1 MLKNKLII
9 VTGAASGIGRAS
21 AIRFAE
27 HGARIVAVD
36 RSAAVESTAA
46 TIVQAGGEAHHVQA
60 DISNEQEV
68 RAFVDF
74 AVGLHGRLDGA
85 FNNAGVDQVSSPLHE
100 LSYDEWRRVN
110 AINLDGTFLCL
121 KHQIAAMLQTGGGA
135 IVNTSSVLGQVAITL
150 NGAYTAAKH
159 GVVGLSRAAAME
171 YSRQGIRVNAILP
184 GAIETDMFRQ
194 GMSDPAMAGQLEAI
208 KAAHPIGRMA
218 QPVEV
223 AEIAAW
229 LLSDGASYV
238 TGAAMPVDGGYT
250 AA

>member
-1 MLKNKLII
+1 MLEDKVII

-21 AIRFAE
+21 AVRFAE
-27 HGARIVAVD
+27 LGAQVVAVD
-36 RSAAVESTAA
+36 REAAVEATAA
-46 TIVQAGGEAHHVQA
+46 TIAQAGGRAHHRQA
-60 DISNEQEV
+60 DISDEAQV
-68 RAFVDF
+68 KAFVDF
-74 AVGLHGRLDGA
+74 AAGLEGRLDGA
-85 FNNAGVDQVSSPLHE
+85 FNNAGVDQSNSPLHE
-100 LSYDEWRRVN
+100 LSLEEWRRVN
-110 AINLDGTFLCL
+110 AINLDGTFLCV
-121 KHQIAAMLQTGGGA
+121 KHQVAAMLKTGGGA

-159 GVVGLSRAAAME
+159 GVIGLTRAAAME

-218 QPVEV
+218 QPIEV

-229 LLSDGASYV
+229 LLSDAASYV

>member
-1 MLKNKLII
+1 MLQDKVII

-21 AIRFAE
+21 AVRFAE
-27 HGARIVAVD
+27 LGAHVVAVD
-36 RSAAVESTAA
+36 RAAEVEATVA
-46 TIVQAGGEAHHVQA
+46 TIVQVGGRAHFMQA
-60 DISNEQEV
+60 DISEEAQV
-68 RAFVDF
+68 QRFVDF
-74 AVGLHGRLDGA
+74 AVGIKARLDGA
-85 FNNAGVDQVSSPLHE
+85 FNNAGVDQLSSPLHE
-100 LSYDEWRRVN
+100 LSLQEWRRVN
-110 AINLDGTFLCL
+110 AINLDGTFLCI
-121 KHQIAAMLQTGGGA
+121 KHQVAAMLKTGGGA

-159 GVVGLSRAAAME
+159 GVVGLTRAAAME

-194 GMSDPAMAGQLEAI
+194 GMNDPAMATQLEAI

-229 LLSDGASYV
+229 LLSDAASYV

>member
-1 MLKNKLII
+1 MLKDKVII

-27 HGARIVAVD
+27 MGAQIVAVD
-36 RSAAVESTAA
+36 RAVAVETTAA
-46 TIVQAGGEAHHVQA
+46 TIVQAGGRAYAMQA
-60 DISNEQEV
+60 DISNETEV
-68 RAFVDF
+68 KAFVAF
-74 AVGLHGRLDGA
+74 AVTLTGKLDGA
-85 FNNAGVDQVSSPLHE
+85 FNNAGVDQRPWPLHE
-100 LSYDEWRRVN
+100 LSLDEWRRVN
-110 AINLDGTFLCL
+110 AINLDGTFLCV
-121 KHQIAAMLQTGGGA
+121 KHEVAAMLQTGGGA
-135 IVNTSSVLGQVAITL
+135 IVNTSSVLGQVAIAL

-159 GVVGLSRAAAME
+159 GVVGLTRAAAME

-184 GAIETDMFRQ
+184 GAIETDMFRA
-194 GMSDPAMAGQLEAI
+194 GMSDPVMAGQLEAI

-218 QPVEV
+218 QPGEV

-229 LLSDGASYV
+229 LLSDAASYV